1 MTGSVNRQH
10 TSSLYKSGMAALSVR
25 QDMDVGADVGQ
36 IRRLHAQPLCHSDRD
51 NARQTLETELDLTA
65 CQRCTISL

>member
-1 MTGSVNRQH
+1 
-10 TSSLYKSGMAALSVR
+10 
-25 QDMDVGADVGQ
+25 MDVGADVGQ

-65 CQRCTISL
+65 CQKMYNIFVSLAKILYTTCKDTEHV

>member
-1 MTGSVNRQH
+1 
-10 TSSLYKSGMAALSVR
+10 
-25 QDMDVGADVGQ
+25 MDVGADVGQ